1 MTVAAKDPRRADL
14 SRSDLRKYPREVA
27 DVLLEAV
34 GMGVPYR
41 VIDGGHLRLYN
52 GDREVMPFKVS
63 SSRPA
68 NQTLP
73 YLRSWLEENWHPW
86 SEAKAEEVTPESLSA
101 LREHWNGPDEGE
113 DTSDPESAGERQHE
127 AEEPE
132 SEWVEYRSSSGN
144 SHGFL
149 TNGSIYRCATCGYE
163 QDDVRGLHLHAATHA
178 EVNPYTAKS
187 VKAKAEHR
195 ERREMEET
203 QQKVYLQQ
211 ALAAIVEHHGYA
223 IIEPEHVGDH
233 RRVTELEEQVAS
245 LTRERDELQTR
256 LALLKEALEA

>member
-27 DVLLEAV
+27 DVLLGPV
-34 GMGVPYR
+34 GRRVPYR

-52 GDREVMPFKVS
+52 GGREVMPFKVS

-86 SEAKAEEVTPESLSA
+86 SEAEAETEETPERLSA
-101 LREHWNGPDEGE
+101 LRGHWNGPDEGE
-113 DTSDPESAGERQHE
+113 DAPDPESAGERQHE

-132 SEWVEYRSSSGN
+132 SEWVEYRSSSGK

-163 QDDVRGLHLHAATHA
+163 QDDVRGLH
-178 EVNPYTAKS
+178 
-187 VKAKAEHR
+187 
-195 ERREMEET
+195 
-203 QQKVYLQQ
+203 
-211 ALAAIVEHHGYA
+211 
-223 IIEPEHVGDH
+223 
-233 RRVTELEEQVAS
+233 
-245 LTRERDELQTR
+245 
-256 LALLKEALEA
+256 

>member
-41 VIDGGHLRLYN
+41 GIDGGHLRLYN

-86 SEAKAEEVTPESLSA
+86 SEAKAETEVTPESLSA

-113 DTSDPESAGERQHE
+113 DAPDPESAGERQHE

-132 SEWVEYRSSSGN
+132 SEGVEYRSSSGN
-144 SHGFL
+144 AHGFH
-149 TNGSIYRCATCGYE
+149 THGTGYRC
-163 QDDVRGLHLHAATHA
+163 
-178 EVNPYTAKS
+178 
-187 VKAKAEHR
+187 
-195 ERREMEET
+195 
-203 QQKVYLQQ
+203 
-211 ALAAIVEHHGYA
+211 
-223 IIEPEHVGDH
+223 
-233 RRVTELEEQVAS
+233 
-245 LTRERDELQTR
+245 
-256 LALLKEALEA
+256 